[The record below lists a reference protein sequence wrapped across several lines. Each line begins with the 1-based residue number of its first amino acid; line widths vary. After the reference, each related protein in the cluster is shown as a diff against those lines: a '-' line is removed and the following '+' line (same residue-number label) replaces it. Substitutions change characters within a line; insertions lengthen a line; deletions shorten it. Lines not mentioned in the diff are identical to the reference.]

1 MRKVLLTLCC
11 FAIGIG
17 SYAGIRSD
25 DVTKIIVMGW
35 SDYTINLML
44 TSELNKGRDTVGYIG
59 MKRPDFLLQQGYL
72 QEDFEKIS
80 GTRNDNYFEIIDT
93 ATIND
98 CMKSIDSA
106 SILDTL
112 EFQSYESAFRI
123 VPAVEAAA
131 EMSEILQIALNDPTI
146 VVMPSYDMTEIL
158 NGDIVGLIVLIRES
172 GVATSLEMIWI
183 TRQGLERGK
192 YLLKTPDC
200 INELLMRLYS
210 RKWWGR

>member
-1 MRKVLLTLCC
+1 MRIMRKVLLTLCS

-35 SDYTINLML
+35 SDYAINLML
-44 TSELNKGRDTVGYIG
+44 TSELNSSQDTVEYIN
-59 MKRPDFLLQQGYL
+59 KRRSYFLLQQGYL
-72 QEDFEKIS
+72 QENFIKIS
-80 GTRNDNYFEIIDT
+80 GARNDNYFEIIDT
-93 ATIND
+93 AAIND

-123 VPAVEAAA
+123 VPAAEAAA
-131 EMSEILQIALNDPTI
+131 KLSEILQVN
-146 VVMPSYDMTEIL
+146 VMASYDMIENL
-158 NGDIVGLIVLIRES
+158 CGDILGLIVVIRES
-172 GVATSLEMIWI
+172 GVATSVEMIWI

-200 INELLMRLYS
+200 VSELLMRLYKS
-210 RKWWGR
+210 KWWGA

>member
-11 FAIGIG
+11 FAIGIA
-17 SYAGIRSD
+17 SYAGLRSD

-35 SDYTINLML
+35 SDYAINLML
-44 TSELNKGRDTVGYIG
+44 TSELNSSQDTVEYINK
-59 MKRPDFLLQQGYL
+59 KRSYFLLQQGYL
-72 QEDFEKIS
+72 QDDFIKR
-80 GTRNDNYFEIIDT
+80 TRARNDNYFEIIDT
-93 ATIND
+93 AEIND

-131 EMSEILQIALNDPTI
+131 KLSEILQVN
-146 VVMPSYDMTEIL
+146 VMPSYDMTEIL
-158 NGDIVGLIVLIRES
+158 CGDILGLIVVIRES

-200 INELLMRLYS
+200 VNELLMRVYKS
-210 RKWWGR
+210 KWWGA